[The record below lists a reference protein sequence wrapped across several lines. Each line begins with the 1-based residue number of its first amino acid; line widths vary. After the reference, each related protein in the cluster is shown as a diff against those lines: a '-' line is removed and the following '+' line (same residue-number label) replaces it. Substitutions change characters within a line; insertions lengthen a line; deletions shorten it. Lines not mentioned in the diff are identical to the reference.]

1 MDNSKL
7 WTSAK
12 FFERLDF
19 FLSAKNW
26 TLYQLCSDVD
36 ITVDAIYKMRRRN
49 TLPSLQSVCIICD
62 ALGLSLAEF
71 FSVEILSP
79 DCKAIMDSF
88 ETISNQSLSALAIL
102 VQHLNLCI
110 RFLFRIQ
117 GNNAVQ
123 RHRKRGCIVCRFLK
137 RIYKT
142 TCLHR

>member
-49 TLPSLQSVCIICD
+49 TLPSLQSVWIICD

-71 FSVEILSP
+71 FNIEILSP

-102 VQHLNLCI
+102 VQHL
-110 RFLFRIQ
+110 
-117 GNNAVQ
+117 
-123 RHRKRGCIVCRFLK
+123 K
-137 RIYKT
+137 
-142 TCLHR
+142 

>member
-71 FSVEILSP
+71 FSIEILSP

-102 VQHLNLCI
+102 VQNL
-110 RFLFRIQ
+110 
-117 GNNAVQ
+117 
-123 RHRKRGCIVCRFLK
+123 K
-137 RIYKT
+137 
-142 TCLHR
+142 

>member
-1 MDNSKL
+1 MRDIIIVYLVPVRGFACRKPYGVFDSSVYLLFTLSKL

-19 FLSAKNW
+19 FLSEKNW

-102 VQHLNLCI
+102 VQHL
-110 RFLFRIQ
+110 
-117 GNNAVQ
+117 
-123 RHRKRGCIVCRFLK
+123 K
-137 RIYKT
+137 
-142 TCLHR
+142 

>member
-49 TLPSLQSVCIICD
+49 LET
-62 ALGLSLAEF
+62 GL
-71 FSVEILSP
+71 
-79 DCKAIMDSF
+79 
-88 ETISNQSLSALAIL
+88 
-102 VQHLNLCI
+102 LNLY
-110 RFLFRIQ
+110 LLEEPL
-117 GNNAVQ
+117 NYV
-123 RHRKRGCIVCRFLK
+123 
-137 RIYKT
+137 Y
-142 TCLHR
+142 